1 MEKLMSA
8 DAVPEARS
16 AAALNPE
23 KVFLVDPYMDWAR
36 EQRIPIHEDFGID
49 LLEIETAPWDWYG
62 ARGAFAH
69 THGRGD
75 FMANYVV
82 EISPG
87 GKSAPVRHLYESFV
101 YVLSGHGSTTLW
113 LPNGEKQTFE
123 WGPTSLF
130 AIPLNCQYQVFNG
143 SGQETVR
150 LSCTNDAPLTLNLYH
165 DRDFVFNNP
174 YQFAQRFGKP
184 NEYEGGGRHVPVDR
198 GKDVSALNIWE
209 TSFIPSLKDFK
220 LFAYNARG
228 KGTTNCSFVLA
239 DGSQHSHCSEMPTG
253 RYKKA
258 HRHNAGTH
266 VHAVTGIGYSLL
278 WYEGDDKFVEIPWRH
293 GVMYA
298 PPHWMYHQHF
308 NTGPERAR
316 YLACGLGSRR
326 YPLSS
331 LRKKSGAGAG
341 QVSVK
346 KGGRQ
351 IEFEDQ
357 DPRIHRKWLEEI
369 ARQGVK
375 SEMGD
380 VFDEPALMK
389 LDMSKHT
396 GVIKT
401 PVSTGP
407 SE

>member
-1 MEKLMSA
+1 MSA
-8 DAVPEARS
+8 DAIPEARS
-16 AAALNPE
+16 PEALNAE
-23 KVFLVDPYMDWAR
+23 KVFLVDPYLDWAK

-49 LLEIETAPWDWYG
+49 LLAIETAPWDWYG

-82 EISPG
+82 EIPPG
-87 GKSAPVRHLYESFV
+87 GKSAPVRHLYENFV
-101 YVLSGHGSTTLW
+101 YVLSGRGSTTLW

-130 AIPLNCQYQVFNG
+130 AIPLNARYQVFNG

-150 LSCTNDAPLTLNLYH
+150 LSCTNDAPLTLNVYH

-174 YQFAQRFGKP
+174 YQFGSRFGKP
-184 NEYEGGGRHVPVDR
+184 NEYEGEGRHVPVDR
-198 GKDVSALNIWE
+198 GEAVSALNIWE

-220 LFAYNARG
+220 LYAYNARG

-239 DGSQHSHCSEMPTG
+239 DGVQHSHCSEMPTG

-341 QVSVK
+341 QLSVK

-380 VFDEPALMK
+380 VFDEPGIMK
-389 LDMSKHT
+389 LDMKEYT

>member
-1 MEKLMSA
+1 MSV

-16 AAALNPE
+16 AAALNAE
-23 KVFLVDPYMDWAR
+23 KVFLVDPYMDWAK

-49 LLEIETAPWDWYG
+49 LLAIETAPWDWYG

-82 EISPG
+82 EIPPG
-87 GKSAPVRHLYESFV
+87 GKTAPVRHLFESFV

-113 LPNGEKQTFE
+113 LPSGEKQTFE

-130 AIPLNCQYQVFNG
+130 AIPLNGRYQVFNG

-165 DRDFVFNNP
+165 DRDFVFDNP
-174 YQFAQRFGKP
+174 YQFTKRFGKP
-184 NEYEGGGRHVPVDR
+184 NEYQGEGTHRPVDR
-198 GKDVSALNIWE
+198 GADVSALNIWE
-209 TSFIPSLKDFK
+209 TSFIPSLQDFK
-220 LFAYNARG
+220 LYAYNARG

-239 DGSQHSHCSEMPTG
+239 DGNLHSHCSEMPTG

-266 VHAVTGIGYSLL
+266 VHAVTGMGYSLL

-316 YLACGLGSRR
+316 YLAAGLGSRR
-326 YPLSS
+326 YPMSS

-369 ARQGVK
+369 KRQGVK

-380 VFDEPALMK
+380 IFDEPELMK
-389 LDMSKHT
+389 LDMRKYT

>member
-1 MEKLMSA
+1 MSA
-8 DAVPEARS
+8 DAIPDARS
-16 AAALNPE
+16 PAELTAK
-23 KVFLVDPYMDWAR
+23 KVFLVDPYMDWAK

-49 LLEIETAPWDWYG
+49 LLAIETAPWDWYG

-82 EISPG
+82 EIPPG
-87 GKSAPVRHLYESFV
+87 GKSAPVRHLYENFV

-130 AIPLNCQYQVFNG
+130 AIPLNCRYQLFNG

-150 LSCTNDAPLTLNLYH
+150 LSCTNDAPLTLNVYH

-174 YQFAQRFGKP
+174 YQFVSRFGKP
-184 NEYEGGGRHVPVDR
+184 NEYEGEGRHVPVDR
-198 GKDVSALNIWE
+198 GTDVSALNIWE

-220 LFAYNARG
+220 LYAYNARG

-239 DGSQHSHCSEMPTG
+239 DGVQHSHCSEMPTG

-266 VHAVTGIGYSLL
+266 VHAVTGLGYSLL

-369 ARQGVK
+369 GKNGVN

-389 LDMSKHT
+389 LDMKKYT

-401 PVSTGP
+401 PASIGP